1 MHFVS
6 FVRRAAIVLIIA
18 AAIIRFLY
26 TSPFAST
33 WDEVDFALALDE
45 YDIANMQP
53 HFPGYPFFILGGMA
67 IHHWIGNPTQALAI
81 LNAALAVTAIFPM
94 YKLARRYVT
103 VTQSFIVVALLQ
115 TSSYF
120 SILVTQ
126 SMSEG
131 AALSIVWWYM
141 WVLIIAFEQRG
152 FRFQVLP
159 LVLFALLMGIRLSY
173 APFGIGIM
181 FLLFCRHNRNTMR
194 VVSLILLAALLQLV
208 WVSALVWNV
217 GGIDGL
223 LKLAFG
229 FVEGHFTE
237 WGGAVTETKEPIVS
251 RLYRLV
257 VTNIVYVGV
266 LSKSLVSG
274 VILALLV
281 AFLVVPKKR
290 HFHREMKW
298 ETRLLVA
305 ITAVYFLWNLL
316 AQNIDKPRHS
326 YPIVMLF
333 LFLFAVSSVK
343 VRPVSQWLLLV
354 FSIAQLMTGL
364 AFVKEQASQEPATY
378 QLARYLEERKQPL
391 IVYTWEETRVMDYLR
406 VSYEHERFYTYDYY
420 LQDKKYRQNDTI
432 YVTNHLIDG
441 FRKQGARVEGN
452 LKKVAEF
459 RSNPLFDPVYSEI
472 ILYEWRSN

>member
-1 MHFVS
+1 MHIARIV
-6 FVRRAAIVLIIA
+6 AIFFIMA

-26 TSPFAST
+26 ASPFAST
-33 WDEVDFALALDE
+33 WDQVDFALALHK
-45 YDIANMQP
+45 YDITNMQP

-67 IHHWIGNPTQALAI
+67 IHQWIDSPAQALAI
-81 LNAALAVTAIFPM
+81 FNAVLAVTAMFPM
-94 YKLARRYVT
+94 YKLACRYVT
-103 VTQSFIVVALLQ
+103 VTQAFVVVALLQ

-131 AALSIVWWYM
+131 AALSIVWWYI
-141 WVLIIAFEQRG
+141 WVLMIAFEQRE

-173 APFGIGIM
+173 APFGIGIV
-181 FLLFCRHNRNTMR
+181 FLLLCRHNRNVIR
-194 VVSLILLAALLQLV
+194 FVSLIVFAALLQSV

-237 WGGAVTETKEPIVS
+237 WGGAVTETKEPILS

-257 VTNIVYVGV
+257 VKNIIYVGV
-266 LSKSLVSG
+266 LSHSLVSG
-274 VILALLV
+274 VILVSLIILL
-281 AFLVVPKKR
+281 LLRKKR
-290 HFHREMKW
+290 GLHGEMIREAW
-298 ETRLLVA
+298 LLFA
-305 ITAVYFLWNLL
+305 ITAIYFLWNLL

-326 YPIVMLF
+326 YPIVMLL
-333 LFLFAVSSVK
+333 LFLFAVSSIK
-343 VRPVSQWLLLV
+343 IRPVNQWLLLA
-354 FSIAQLMTGL
+354 FSAAQLITGF
-364 AFVKEQASQEPATY
+364 AFVKEQASQEPAAY
-378 QLARYLEERKQPL
+378 QLAHYLEKQKQPL

-406 VSYEHERFYTYDYY
+406 VSYEHKRFYTYDYY

-441 FRKQGARVEGN
+441 FRKQGARIEGN

-472 ILYEWRSN
+472 ILYEWRSK